1 MLPRG
6 SSIVVTKP
14 YVHVA
19 AKVKMAKGSCFSG
32 AASALHC
39 QHPSA
44 ITLDAHRI
52 TPADL
57 PQVAIV
63 ITRGDYPRTTT
74 LVIGP
79 MCCKNE
85 LILRNNVGH
94 RFALSL
100 NPRNPPHE
108 RFCLIWFVD
117 ELQETLPS
125 FHLFNTHRND
135 RKKSPE

>member
-1 MLPRG
+1 MQFLLLHLKKYRG
-6 SSIVVTKP
+6 QSLHFEDPAPQTTKP
-14 YVHVA
+14 VVPLRDAHH
-19 AKVKMAKGSCFSG
+19 S
-32 AASALHC
+32 
-39 QHPSA
+39 
-44 ITLDAHRI
+44 LDAHRI

-94 RFALSL
+94 RFALSP
-100 NPRNPPHE
+100 NPTNPPHE

-125 FHLFNTHRND
+125 FHLSNTHRND
-135 RKKSPE
+135 RKKKV